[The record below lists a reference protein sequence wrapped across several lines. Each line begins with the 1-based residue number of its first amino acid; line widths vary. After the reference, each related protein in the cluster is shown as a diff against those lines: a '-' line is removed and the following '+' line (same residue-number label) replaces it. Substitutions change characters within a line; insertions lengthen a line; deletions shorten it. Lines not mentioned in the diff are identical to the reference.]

1 MADTSVESG
10 YALLIGVEKYEH
22 LGPDKQ
28 LLAGRNDVLA
38 YWKICLRLRYTLGKV
53 RVLTTPKLTRDEV
66 LLAVMATY
74 PRKNPVDLQ
83 AEVDAWCQDPNTFQ
97 EATEQN
103 IREGVQ
109 WLAKNLIQPGENPD
123 RPREP
128 LPGLMS
134 YSGHGAQK
142 DDELYLCPSNVTPE
156 LVHAVPYSDL
166 RDMLAGAEENLTVFL
181 DCCYAAEAA
190 PTDHLAVPS
199 LSAKGQAKL
208 GAQAILQFG
217 GRMFC
222 ASETGEISYQS
233 NIGGHWRGAF
243 SWAVGVVL
251 GQWNMEQEGE
261 FRQSTISHYELLFR
275 ARTLMNGLSFRQHPV
290 LLNRLGNLPLFHYG
304 LTAKPGETSNEP
316 TAERRGGQV
325 DPSYY
330 FNFTQLQLIF
340 NGTVVAMALVPNGD
354 QTANGST
361 FYGGYEYWIVYRSF
375 NTQNIGSWALVVNGL
390 GVDQIGSSPSSAYAI
405 NSSATTWTGPS
416 SYKPDQ
422 ISSSDGTFDF
432 GISMLCYGMSY
443 EGNAAYSVTITWYNH
458 VQANLRFGGL
468 MPGYST
474 ENIPLSVPRSS
485 IPNIYKSAVNSF
497 IYLPPPPM

>member
-1 MADTSVESG
+1 MADTNVESG
-10 YALLIGVEKYEH
+10 YALLIGVEKYEY

-38 YWKICLRLRYTLGKV
+38 YWKICLRLGYTPGKV
-53 RVLTTPKLTRDEV
+53 RALTTPKLTRDEV
-66 LLAVMATY
+66 LLAAMATF
-74 PRKNPVDLQ
+74 PRKNPMDLA

-103 IREGVQ
+103 LREGVQ
-109 WLAKNLIQPGENPD
+109 WLAKSLVQAGGEYD
-123 RPREP
+123 RPAEP

-142 DDELYLCPSNVTPE
+142 NDALYLCPSNVTPE

-166 RDMLAGAEENLTVFL
+166 REMLAGAEENLTVFL

-208 GAQAILQFG
+208 SGQAILQFG
-217 GRMFC
+217 QRMFC
-222 ASETGEISYQS
+222 ASDVGEISYQS

-251 GQWNMEQEGE
+251 GQWNMEQEGD

-290 LLNRLGNLPLFHYG
+290 LMNRLGNLPLFHHG

-316 TAERRGGQV
+316 TAERRKGQI
-325 DPSYY
+325 DPSAH
-330 FNFTQLQLIF
+330 FAFTQLQLIF
-340 NGTVVAMALVPNGD
+340 NGTVVATALVPNGN
-354 QTANGST
+354 QTANDST
-361 FYGGYEYWIVYRSF
+361 FYAGYEYWMVSAAF
-375 NTQNIGSWALVVNGL
+375 NTSSSGTWSLRVTGL
-390 GVDQIGSSPSSAYAI
+390 ASNQIGSSPSSAYSQI
-405 NSSATTWTGPS
+405 SSTTTWTGPGTYWPNQAAYMSGTGSFDYGITMNSALVTPTGGS
-416 SYKPDQ
+416 SY
-422 ISSSDGTFDF
+422 
-432 GISMLCYGMSY
+432 YRV
-443 EGNAAYSVTITWYNH
+443 NITWYNH
-458 VQANLRFGGL
+458 FQGNLRFGIT
-468 MPGYST
+468 PGYPTFTQTLSA
-474 ENIPLSVPRSS
+474 PLSG
-485 IPNIYKSAVNSF
+485 IANIYVSATNIF
-497 IYLPPPPM
+497 NYTPPG